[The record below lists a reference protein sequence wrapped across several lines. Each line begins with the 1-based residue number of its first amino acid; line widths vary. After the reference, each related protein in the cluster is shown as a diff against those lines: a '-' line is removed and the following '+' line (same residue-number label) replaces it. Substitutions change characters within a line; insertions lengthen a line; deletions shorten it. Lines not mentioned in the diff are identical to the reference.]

1 MNALSPL
8 EILVRENEQVN
19 PAILLAE
26 EFMRRDAADLLS
38 AEDVKKAEA
47 ILQIGGMEIE
57 VLQKQLAAFVRLPAS
72 PSASIPTGF

>member
-26 EFMRRDAADLLS
+26 ELMRRNAADLLS
-38 AEDVKKAEA
+38 AEDVKKAEE